1 MWLIIRLNQLPVIAL
16 VSRYLANELIGR
28 EPIWKRELR
37 KKTPPL
43 VTPTLEEATFIG
55 Y

>member
-1 MWLIIRLNQLPVIAL
+1 VWLIIRLNQLPVIAL
-16 VSRYLANELIGR
+16 VSRYLTNELIGR

-37 KKTPPL
+37 EKTPPL
-43 VTPTLEEATFIG
+43 VVPTLEETTFIG